1 MKNNNPFQ
9 QFDQVEDPRQQGK
22 IRHPLDKIFLIVLGA
37 TLTGADDWESMEEFA
52 RSREHWLSTIVD
64 MSTGIPSADTLARVF
79 SLIDPEQFR
88 VAFIDWVQNIIEFAE
103 QDSGTLLPSVI
114 AIDGKTLRR
123 SHDRSAG
130 KLPIHM
136 VNAWCSQTNLIL
148 GQLKTNEKSNEI
160 TAVPELLKLIDIK
173 GRLITA
179 DAMSCQK
186 QIVKTCIDQGADY
199 LLAVKNNQPTL
210 LTEIDDHLGGRK
222 PRAYKRP
229 EIDFY
234 STDEFNRDRHEIRR
248 CWVTP
253 IGNKISKGED
263 WAGLTAIIR
272 VESVRTHKG
281 KESVEQ
287 KYYISSKH
295 LSAEEALHAS
305 RSHWGVE
312 SMHWMLDVGFNEDD
326 NRTRKGYSAENLAV
340 MRHLTLNILKKD
352 KTCKLGIKNKRL
364 KAAYSQEYFELIIAS
379 ISA

>member
-1 MKNNNPFQ
+1 MKNNNPFK

-22 IRHPLDKIFLIVLGA
+22 IRHPLDKIFIIVLSA
-37 TLTGADDWESMEEFA
+37 TLVGADDWEGMVLFA
-52 RSREHWLSTIVD
+52 NARKQWLSTMVD

-79 SLIDPEQFR
+79 SLINPEQFR
-88 VAFIDWVQNIIEFAE
+88 AAFIDWVQKIIDFAE
-103 QDSGTLLPSVI
+103 KDSGTVLPSVI
-114 AIDGKTLRR
+114 AIDGKTVRR

-136 VNAWCSQTNLIL
+136 VNAWCSETNLIL
-148 GQLKTNEKSNEI
+148 GQLKTDEKSNEI
-160 TAVPELLKLIDIK
+160 IAVPELLKLLDIK

-186 QIVKTCIDQGADY
+186 QIVKTCVDQGADY

-210 LTEIDDHLGGRK
+210 LTEIVSHLGSRK
-222 PRAYKRP
+222 PHSYNRP
-229 EIDFY
+229 NIDFY

-248 CWVTP
+248 CWISP
-253 IGNKISKGED
+253 ISNKISASPD
-263 WAGLTAIIR
+263 WSGLTAIIR

-287 KYYISSKH
+287 KYYITSKH

-312 SMHWMLDVGFNEDD
+312 SMHWMLDIGFNEDD
-326 NRTRKGYSAENLAV
+326 SRARKGNSAENLAV
-340 MRHLTLNILKKD
+340 MRQLTLNILKKD
-352 KTCKLGIKNKRL
+352 KTCKLGVKNKRL
-364 KAAYSQEYFELIIAS
+364 KAAYSQEYLELIMSS